1 MIQTD
6 GKIYHV
12 LRLEGS
18 ILLKLPYYWRQSTDL
33 MQSHKNT
40 NGIFHI
46 TRIKYFKIYME
57 IQKISNSQ
65 NNRKKEQSW

>member
-1 MIQTD
+1 MTQTD

-12 LRLEGS
+12 LRLEES

-33 MQSHKNT
+33 MQAHKYT

-46 TRIKYFKIYME
+46 TRKKYFKIYME

-65 NNRKKEQSW
+65 NNHEK

>member
-1 MIQTD
+1 
-6 GKIYHV
+6 
-12 LRLEGS
+12 
-18 ILLKLPYYWRQSTDL
+18 

-65 NNRKKEQSW
+65 NNHKKEQSW